1 MRYLV
6 SFILLSLFIFSAK
19 AQDPSNPTTPVTTS
33 ADVKTEVLKL
43 PWENEISGKRTP
55 MADEYIR
62 ESDVFWYKTVWR
74 VIDLREKMNLHFK
87 WPKSPFISILLDAIK
102 SGEVPV
108 YSGMD
113 DEFSVPISAE
123 EAMSVAGGSTDSI
136 LVTDVLTGLQ
146 NWKVITNEVNW
157 DNVNKLRIKEIWY
170 FDKQHSVM
178 KVKIMGI
185 CPLIDNYDPTTG
197 NFRAVVPVF
206 WTYFPSLRKTFVNA
220 EAFNPFPNGVLLNWD
235 QVFSLRLFS
244 SYIYKIDNVQDFRI
258 QDYKSGIDILY
269 ESEAKKQEIFN
280 YEHDMWEY

>member
-6 SFILLSLFIFSAK
+6 SFILLSLFIVSAN
-19 AQDPSNPTTPVTTS
+19 AEDPNNPTAPVTTS
-33 ADVKTEVLKL
+33 AVVKTEVLKL
-43 PWENEISGKRTP
+43 PWENEISGKRVP

-74 VIDLREKMNLHFK
+74 VVDLREKMNLHFK

-108 YSGMD
+108 YSGAD
-113 DEFSVPISAE
+113 DDFSTPITAQ
-123 EAMSVAGGSTDSI
+123 EAMSVVGGSTDSI

-146 NWKVITNEVNW
+146 EWKVVTNEVNW

-185 CPLIDNYDPTTG
+185 CPLIDNMDPTTG
-197 NFRAVVPVF
+197 NFRATVPVF
-206 WTYFPSLRKTFVNA
+206 WTYFPSMRNTFVNA
-220 EAFNPFPNGVLLNWD
+220 EAFNPFPNGVKLNWD

-269 ESEAKKQEIFN
+269 ESEAKKQELFN